1 MGYFTDMINFMI
13 TYSVFIDDLGAQGR
27 RFKSLMKLT
36 ENYPEVNF
44 YSLL

>member
-1 MGYFTDMINFMI
+1 MDYFTDMINFMI
-13 TYSVFIDDLGAQGR
+13 TYSVFIDDPGAQGR
-27 RFKSLMKLT
+27 RIKSPVKLT